1 MNLLGID
8 RVAFSIFG
16 VDVYWYGLIIT
27 FAIVL
32 DFILLARL
40 CKKFGYDKD
49 MPFDLVLTAV
59 VLGIIGAR
67 LFSVIFD
74 SGADITDFFKFRNGG
89 MSIIGGLL
97 GGVVGVMLYS
107 LIKKCNF
114 FMVTDVLAPLVIL
127 AQGIGRWGNFF
138 NTEVYGRE
146 VLDESLQWFP
156 YAVEINGTWH
166 HALFF
171 YESVLNLIGFVLLFF
186 LLYKFRSKFGIVT
199 GAYLI
204 YYGAVR
210 FCLESLRDNEFILRW
225 GKLPISKVMSGVM
238 AIIGIVIVV
247 TVVILDRK
255 KRRNC
260 YSSVKNRG

>member
-1 MNLLGID
+1 
-8 RVAFSIFG
+8 
-16 VDVYWYGLIIT
+16 
-27 FAIVL
+27 
-32 DFILLARL
+32 
-40 CKKFGYDKD
+40 
-49 MPFDLVLTAV
+49 
-59 VLGIIGAR
+59 
-67 LFSVIFD
+67 
-74 SGADITDFFKFRNGG
+74 
-89 MSIIGGLL
+89 
-97 GGVVGVMLYS
+97 
-107 LIKKCNF
+107 
-114 FMVTDVLAPLVIL
+114 MVTDVLAPLVIL

-186 LLYKFRSKFGIVT
+186 LLHKFRSKFGIVT

-255 KRRNC
+255 KRRNS